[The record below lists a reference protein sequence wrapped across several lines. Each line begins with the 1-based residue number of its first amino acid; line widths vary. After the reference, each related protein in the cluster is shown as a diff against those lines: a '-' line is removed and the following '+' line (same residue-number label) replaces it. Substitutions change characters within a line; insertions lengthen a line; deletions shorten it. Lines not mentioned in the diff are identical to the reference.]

1 MFLSGLNAVYL
12 FCFAFVKGKVYIWL
26 ATVFVRSSAS
36 GENIPLACSRTIP
49 QRELSLVAASEMHLF

>member
-12 FCFAFVKGKVYIWL
+12 FCFAFVKRKVYIWL
-26 ATVFVRSSAS
+26 VTVFVRSASS